1 MSQFNRGTGLLVV
14 EARRS
19 NPNGDPDR
27 ESDPRMLDTDERGL
41 ISPVSLKRKVRD
53 LVADK
58 DGEPWRLA
66 AETLGLPADGAGFG
80 ILETRG
86 RDRSKIEKMDR
97 DAFTGAFWDARVF
110 GNTFLESMKGKKA
123 DPDEYAH
130 FISTGTVQV
139 GLGISVAPVEV
150 VRLTQTNKAGVEK
163 DKDRGMAPLGFRVV
177 EHAVYAVPFFVNPM
191 VARKN
196 GCTEKDI
203 ELLKFLL
210 PHAYTQT
217 ASASRPEVFV
227 LHAWYA
233 EHTNPLGSCP
243 DPRIL
248 DALTPTK
255 KANPEIPSK
264 SLAEYDVPGD
274 LPGEL
279 KDRLDSF
286 RDLCLPA

>member
-1 MSQFNRGTGLLVV
+1 M
-14 EARRS
+14 
-19 NPNGDPDR
+19 
-27 ESDPRMLDTDERGL
+27 
-41 ISPVSLKRKVRD
+41 
-53 LVADK
+53 
-58 DGEPWRLA
+58 
-66 AETLGLPADGAGFG
+66 
-80 ILETRG
+80 
-86 RDRSKIEKMDR
+86 
-97 DAFTGAFWDARVF
+97 
-110 GNTFLESMKGKKA
+110 
-123 DPDEYAH
+123 
-130 FISTGTVQV
+130 
-139 GLGISVAPVEV
+139 
-150 VRLTQTNKAGVEK
+150 
-163 DKDRGMAPLGFRVV
+163 
-177 EHAVYAVPFFVNPM
+177 PFFVNPM
-191 VARKN
+191 MARKN
-196 GCTEKDI
+196 GCTAKDI

-233 EHTNPLGSCP
+233 ERTNPLGSCP

-279 KDRLDSF
+279 KDRLASF